1 MRKLVSMPPSQRCDT
16 YGMPQRTA
24 SSFTE
29 SRAERLV
36 PTNSTLPRFCARP
49 ERKFI
54 ASLNSGNVFSR
65 LMMWILP
72 RAPKMYGAMRGFQ

>member
-1 MRKLVSMPPSQRCDT
+1 MPPSQRADT
-16 YGMPQRTA
+16 CGMPQRSA
-24 SSFTE
+24 SSLID

-36 PTNSTLPRFCARP
+36 PTNRMVPRFCARP

-54 ASLNSGNVFSR
+54 ASPNSGTVFSR

-72 RAPKMYGAMRGFQ
+72 RAPKMYGPILGFQ

>member
-1 MRKLVSMPPSQRCDT
+1 
-16 YGMPQRTA
+16 MPQRAA
-24 SSFTE
+24 SSRTA

-36 PTNSTLPRFCARP
+36 PTNRIEPRFCASP
-49 ERKFI
+49 EMKFI
-54 ASLNSGNVFSR
+54 ASVNSGSVFSR

>member
-1 MRKLVSMPPSQRCDT
+1 MPPSQRCEM
-16 YGMPQRTA
+16 YGMLQRAA
-24 SSFTE
+24 SSLTA

-36 PTNSTLPRFCARP
+36 PTNRIVPRFCAIA
-49 ERKFI
+49 EMKFI
-54 ASLNSGNVFSR
+54 ASLNSGMVFSR